1 MRAVAEVSTG
11 GVQTCL
17 FSAAHS
23 PAAVGPVGGKTEE
36 QEQQKKKKAVLGACR
51 EAWQPSSKAERESG
65 CGNKDVGLEDN
76 SM

>member
-36 QEQQKKKKAVLGACR
+36 QEQQKKKGCVGSLQRSLAALLQGR
-51 EAWQPSSKAERESG
+51 EGVWVWK
-65 CGNKDVGLEDN
+65 
-76 SM
+76 